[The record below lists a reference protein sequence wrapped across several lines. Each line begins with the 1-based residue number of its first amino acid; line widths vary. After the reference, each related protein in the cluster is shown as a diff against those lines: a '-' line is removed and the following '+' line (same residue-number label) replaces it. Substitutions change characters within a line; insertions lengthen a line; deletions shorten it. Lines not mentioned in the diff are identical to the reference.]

1 MLGDTSKLTPE
12 QVAAF
17 FKSSLD
23 PDYQNRMVLLLEK
36 LSPEQIAAIPDSFG
50 LLGML
55 RGDQITR
62 DVLGNM
68 GVATQDAAKLLSP
81 DQLRTLSDDTLNYI
95 GRALKGEQLTA
106 EVVQRIP
113 IRSVDATQIYSIQD
127 PQVRAILIDRL
138 AKQQDKGD
146 ILMMLS
152 HLKEEDLQRLLAEK
166 KLEQRVYDDIQE
178 RYQMGIALKFT
189 EDVEPQGLTQDDYFS
204 EGDGRQSVKPEAVTR
219 ISLQDVAKMP
229 IDLIMEIFNKG
240 LQRSIVDTRVFDAL
254 VWRRMEEQNRRLNQ
268 GS

>member
-1 MLGDTSKLTPE
+1 
-12 QVAAF
+12 
-17 FKSSLD
+17 
-23 PDYQNRMVLLLEK
+23 
-36 LSPEQIAAIPDSFG
+36 
-50 LLGML
+50 
-55 RGDQITR
+55 
-62 DVLGNM
+62 M

-152 HLKEEDLQRLLAEK
+152 HLKERSAK
-166 KLEQRVYDDIQE
+166 I
-178 RYQMGIALKFT
+178 
-189 EDVEPQGLTQDDYFS
+189 
-204 EGDGRQSVKPEAVTR
+204 
-219 ISLQDVAKMP
+219 IS
-229 IDLIMEIFNKG
+229 
-240 LQRSIVDTRVFDAL
+240 
-254 VWRRMEEQNRRLNQ
+254 
-268 GS
+268 